1 MFDSRKATIEGFRVP
16 WSVRFF
22 LRRGD
27 PHVLSAFLEVSRLL
41 EKPLRKKSPAVP
53 TALTATDRELVE
65 RIYVGDNFKD
75 REMAR
80 LGSLWHLTPRRKR
93 GRLYAQ
99 MMITMMSEKG
109 ASKKNTSRLSKLLQ
123 LEKGLGN
130 NALYFLTKLA
140 KQQIRR
146 GGRALWRGVQ
156 ALRRGGQA
164 LWRFTQYATRFVVI
178 RCVLPVFLYV
188 ALKTGFLSFL
198 FHSRTLGKI
207 HDWTQL
213 EKRRKKMET
222 EGFPQKPRKTLEAL
236 FSPFRLLIETAV
248 IQARHFSIAHYAS
261 LKNPDVPHYIGG
273 HGGMTHSDEGALVF
287 LKKQFS
293 VKSMMDVG
301 CGTGGQVDVARKNG
315 IEAFGVDGDDSLKF
329 TEPWFFIHDFAKGH
343 LACKRRFDLVW
354 SVEFLEHVEE
364 KYQPFYMSL
373 FQQARVV
380 ACTAAPPGVEGYH
393 HVNCRPVTYWL
404 KVFKQYGFAFD
415 AKNNERM
422 QKSSNMQTYLMRN
435 RGLLFVKT

>member
-1 MFDSRKATIEGFRVP
+1 
-16 WSVRFF
+16 
-22 LRRGD
+22 
-27 PHVLSAFLEVSRLL
+27 
-41 EKPLRKKSPAVP
+41 
-53 TALTATDRELVE
+53 
-65 RIYVGDNFKD
+65 
-75 REMAR
+75 
-80 LGSLWHLTPRRKR
+80 
-93 GRLYAQ
+93 
-99 MMITMMSEKG
+99 
-109 ASKKNTSRLSKLLQ
+109 
-123 LEKGLGN
+123 
-130 NALYFLTKLA
+130 
-140 KQQIRR
+140 
-146 GGRALWRGVQ
+146 
-156 ALRRGGQA
+156 
-164 LWRFTQYATRFVVI
+164 
-178 RCVLPVFLYV
+178 
-188 ALKTGFLSFL
+188 
-198 FHSRTLGKI
+198 
-207 HDWTQL
+207 
-213 EKRRKKMET
+213 MET

-261 LKNPDVPHYIGG
+261 LKNPGVPHYIGG